1 MRKWKDIIKDLNEG
15 LNVSLVQTRKVGGTT
30 IPYLEGDVVIQA
42 ANRIFGH
49 DGWSTYTESPVERFE
64 IGIRMKAGKEIVVY
78 TYTVPVRCAFHGL
91 LEDGTIHTISKGDI
105 GKNSTQSDA
114 FQQHEMAISGCATDA
129 LKRCM
134 RHLGNQ
140 FGLTLYDK
148 DSDDFKIATGKK
160 KTTTKKKAAAKK
172 ETPKKGAKASKTGKG
187 SKSKK
192 DTKKG
197 KSKAAKGKDKAA
209 SKPAAQ
215 PQAVDDDLLERANA
229 YVIPEEV
236 QVDGEGVMIPDSGKT
251 IGAILDSPLAI
262 TVLTWLA
269 GLRASPNNLP
279 PFDPNNEEEAKLQ
292 MAIRYSLINS
302 ELSVKLTGEELAVCN
317 GE

>member
-1 MRKWKDIIKDLNEG
+1 MRKWKDIIKDLKKG
-15 LNVSLVQTRKVGGTT
+15 LDVTLVQTRKVGGTT

-64 IGIRMKAGKEIVVY
+64 IGIKVKDRKEIVVY
-78 TYTVPVRCAFHGL
+78 TYTVPVRCEFHGL

-105 GKNSTQSDA
+105 GKNSTQSEA

-160 KTTTKKKAAAKK
+160 KKATPKKKAEKKK
-172 ETPKKGAKASKTGKG
+172 ETPKQKAAKAAKTGKT

-192 DTKKG
+192 DSKKG
-197 KSKAAKGKDKAA
+197 KAA

-215 PQAVDDDLLERANA
+215 PQAVDDNLLERANA
-229 YVIPEEV
+229 YTIPEEV
-236 QVDGEGVMIPDSGKT
+236 QVDGEAVMIPNSGKT
-251 IGAILDSPLAI
+251 IGEILDSPLAI

-269 GLRASPNNLP
+269 GLRPSPNNLP
-279 PFDPNNEEEAKLQ
+279 PFEPNDDEEAKLQ

-302 ELSVKLTGEELAVCN
+302 ELSGKLTGEEAAICN